1 MLRKRWLQWKT
12 LKEFMDK
19 KITFEEL
26 RALGHKYVPQSAEVA
41 KRLEQKA
48 KTELRQ
54 KMISKFVD
62 NSQND
67 DEKKKRLINMV
78 NTMLKKKDD

>member
-1 MLRKRWLQWKT
+1 
-12 LKEFMDK
+12 MDK

-26 RALGHKYVPQSAEVA
+26 RALGHKYVPESAEVA

-54 KMISKFVD
+54 KMIAKFV
-62 NSQND
+62 NKSQD
-67 DEKKKRLINMV
+67 DDDKRKRLLHMV
-78 NTMLKKKDD
+78 NTMLKRDDQ